1 MKHELTEMTEHE
13 INNFAY
19 ILIIVINQKNQIIYE
34 QKAYIKELEDRIR
47 TTEAVKLTKEE
58 IIRITR
64 PVWVVPANSHLKGFY
79 ALPITGG
86 VINNKNGRYTLDN
99 YEKTWVAYSERPIK

>member
-19 ILIIVINQKNQIIYE
+19 NFINLINQKNQIIYA

-47 TTEAVKLTKEE
+47 TAEAVKLTKEE
-58 IIRITR
+58 
-64 PVWVVPANSHLKGFY
+64 
-79 ALPITGG
+79 
-86 VINNKNGRYTLDN
+86 
-99 YEKTWVAYSERPIK
+99 